1 MVIISR
7 AFYYLI
13 KMCIIYTFILKNVCS
28 VYNIIK
34 GEKYETKR
42 SCEKLKN
49 AGFHLVRHGGDHDV
63 YQRGNDEEVIPRHK
77 EVNERLA
84 KAILRKWGL
93 K

>member
-1 MVIISR
+1 MKQRDLV
-7 AFYYLI
+7 
-13 KMCIIYTFILKNVCS
+13 K
-28 VYNIIK
+28 
-34 GEKYETKR
+34 
-42 SCEKLKN
+42 KLKN
-49 AGFHLVRHGGDHDV
+49 AGFYLVRHGGDHDV